1 MQKKVFLDKYGATD
15 NVMGKQVVGVL
26 CEKIVSPTGEVLFE
40 PVEINDTLIG
50 GTQMMALKML
60 GLEHADS
67 NDKIRKIRVTNFDSD
82 PYFTQATVFPNPVA
96 GSITN
101 PDKVLFGFS
110 LAIDGAHTSTVKAV
124 NRYDKGYK
132 VESTLPL
139 VEVAIALDDPAK
151 YLQTYAMRCE
161 KMIDGKRYAQYF
173 IKKFN
178 YIAVTSQDVSGSQLT
193 DYPELFLKD
202 ARIDVETVIELDLVV
217 DPIDGRGWFQR
228 TSNAM
233 DRYFNAVILWLG
245 NKCKVEINID
255 GVQNQLEEYRNII
268 ASNRTHRRDL
278 PLERGGKITSYSYLL
293 YFI

>member
-15 NVMGKQVVGVL
+15 SIQGKQIVGVL

-60 GLEHADS
+60 GLEHANSD
-67 NDKIRKIRVTNFDSD
+67 DKIRKIRVTNFDSD
-82 PYFTQATVFPNPVA
+82 PYFTQATVFPSPVA

-132 VESTLPL
+132 VESTLPF

-178 YIAVTSQDVSGSQLT
+178 YVAVTSQDVSGSQLT

-202 ARIDVETVIELDLVV
+202 ARIDVETVMELDLVV

-255 GVQNQLEEYRNII
+255 GVQNQLDEYRNII

>member
-15 NVMGKQVVGVL
+15 SIAGKQVVGVL

-67 NDKIRKIRVTNFDSD
+67 DDKVRKIRVTNFDSD

-202 ARIDVETVIELDLVV
+202 ARIDVETVVELDLVV

-245 NKCKVEINID
+245 NKCKVEINIG

>member
-67 NDKIRKIRVTNFDSD
+67 DDKIRKIRVTNFDSD

-202 ARIDVETVIELDLVV
+202 ARIDVETVVELDLVV

>member
-1 MQKKVFLDKYGATD
+1 MQKKVFLDKFGATD
-15 NVMGKQVVGVL
+15 TVHGKQVVGVL
-26 CEKIVSPTGEVLFE
+26 CEKLITPTGEVLFE
-40 PVEINDTLIG
+40 PVEINDTLVG

-60 GLEHADS
+60 GLEHADT
-67 NDKIRKIRVTNFDSD
+67 DDRIRKIKVTNFDSD
-82 PYFTQATVFPNPVA
+82 PYFTQATVFPNPVD
-96 GSITN
+96 GSIASL
-101 PDKVLFGFS
+101 DKTLFGFS
-110 LAIDGAHTSTVKAV
+110 LGIDGAHTSTVKAV
-124 NRYDKGYK
+124 SRYDKGYK

-139 VEVAIALDDPAK
+139 VEVAIALDDPVT
-151 YLQTYAMRCE
+151 YLKTYAMRCE

-178 YIAVTSQDVSGSQLT
+178 YVAVTSQDVSGSQLT

-202 ARIDVETVIELDLVV
+202 ARIDVETVVELDLVV

-245 NKCKVEINID
+245 NKCKVEVNID
-255 GVQNQLEEYRNII
+255 GVQTQLDEYRNII

-278 PLERGGKITSYSYLL
+278 PLERGGKIASYSYLL

>member
-202 ARIDVETVIELDLVV
+202 ARIDVETVVELDLVV

>member
-67 NDKIRKIRVTNFDSD
+67 DDKIRKIKVTNFDSD
-82 PYFTQATVFPNPVA
+82 PYFTQATVFPKPVA

-202 ARIDVETVIELDLVV
+202 ARIDVETVVELDLVV

-245 NKCKVEINID
+245 NKCKVEINIG
-255 GVQNQLEEYRNII
+255 GVKNQLEEYRNII

>member
-15 NVMGKQVVGVL
+15 SIAGKQVVGVL

-67 NDKIRKIRVTNFDSD
+67 DDKIRKIRVTNFDSD

-193 DYPELFLKD
+193 DYPDLFLKD
-202 ARIDVETVIELDLVV
+202 ARIDVETVVELDLVV

-255 GVQNQLEEYRNII
+255 GVQNQLDEYRNII

>member
-1 MQKKVFLDKYGATD
+1 MKKVFLDKYGATD
-15 NVMGKQVVGVL
+15 NVLGKQVVGVL

-40 PVEINDTLIG
+40 PVEINDTLVG

-67 NDKIRKIRVTNFDSD
+67 DDKIRKIRVTNFDSD

-101 PDKVLFGFS
+101 RDKTLFGFS

-139 VEVAIALDDPAK
+139 IEVAIALDDPAK

-173 IKKFN
+173 IKKFD
-178 YIAVTSQDVSGSQLT
+178 YVAVTSQDVSGSQLT

-202 ARIDVETVIELDLVV
+202 ARIDVETVVELDLVV

-255 GVQNQLEEYRNII
+255 GVRNQLDEYRNII

>member
-1 MQKKVFLDKYGATD
+1 MEHTGIKPKVIEEIRTFARKY
-15 NVMGKQVVGVL
+15 N
-26 CEKIVSPTGEVLFE
+26 I
-40 PVEINDTLIG
+40 
-50 GTQMMALKML
+50 
-60 GLEHADS
+60 
-67 NDKIRKIRVTNFDSD
+67 
-82 PYFTQATVFPNPVA
+82 
-96 GSITN
+96 
-101 PDKVLFGFS
+101 DKVILFGSRARGDYRRTSDIDLAVVDIMMPGMDGFELVEQMRQYREFPVIMLTAKSQSKDKLRGFS
-110 LAIDGAHTSTVKAV
+110 LGIDGAHTSTVKAV
-124 NRYDKGYK
+124 SRYDKGYK

-139 VEVAIALDDPAK
+139 VEVAIALDDPVT
-151 YLQTYAMRCE
+151 YLKTYAMRCE

-178 YIAVTSQDVSGSQLT
+178 YVAVTSQDVSGSQLT

-202 ARIDVETVIELDLVV
+202 ARIDVETVVELDLVV

-245 NKCKVEINID
+245 NKCKVEVNID
-255 GVQNQLEEYRNII
+255 GVQTQLGEYRNII

>member
-1 MQKKVFLDKYGATD
+1 MKKVFLDKYGAAES
-15 NVMGKQVVGVL
+15 VLGKQVVGVL

-40 PVEINDTLIG
+40 PVEINDTLVG

-60 GLEHADS
+60 GLEHADTD
-67 NDKIRKIRVTNFDSD
+67 DKIRKIKVTKFDSD
-82 PYFTQATVFPNPVA
+82 PYFTQATVFPSPVA

-139 VEVAIALDDPAK
+139 IEVAIALDDPAT
-151 YLQTYAMRCE
+151 YLKTYAMRCE

-202 ARIDVETVIELDLVV
+202 ARIDVETVVELDLVV

-245 NKCKVEINID
+245 NKCKVEININ

>member
-1 MQKKVFLDKYGATD
+1 MKKVFLDKYGATD
-15 NVMGKQVVGVL
+15 SVMGKQVVGVL
-26 CEKIVSPTGEVLFE
+26 CEKLVTPTGEVLFE
-40 PVEINDTLIG
+40 PVEINDTLVG

-60 GLEHADS
+60 GLEHAATD
-67 NDKIRKIRVTNFDSD
+67 DKIRKIKITNFDSD
-82 PYFTQATVFPNPVA
+82 PYFTQATVFPSAVQ
-96 GSITN
+96 GSIKSL
-101 PDKVLFGFS
+101 DKTLFGFS

-124 NRYDKGYK
+124 NRYDKGFK

-139 VEVAIALDDPAK
+139 VEVAIALDNPVE
-151 YLQTYAMRCE
+151 YLKTYAMRCE

-178 YIAVTSQDVSGSQLT
+178 YVAVTSQDVSGSQLT

-202 ARIDVETVIELDLVV
+202 ARIDVETVVELDLVV

-245 NKCKVEINID
+245 NKCKVEVNVD
-255 GVQNQLEEYRNII
+255 GITQQLDEYRNII